1 MFKAKTEFIVGIFVI
16 VGIVALVYLSVTLGD
31 IRLFG
36 DKNYSVFATFDSV
49 TGLKVGAKVEV
60 AGVEVGKV
68 SGIKLDE
75 DQAVVEMDIHKD
87 VMIADDSV
95 ASIRTQGII
104 GDKYVK
110 LSLGGSDEYIENEG
124 AIFDT
129 ESAIS
134 LEELISKYIFESK

>member
-1 MFKAKTEFIVGIFVI
+1 MFKAKTELIVGIFVI
-16 VGIVALVYLSVTLGD
+16 VGMVALIYLSVSLGD
-31 IRLFG
+31 IKLFG
-36 DKNYSVFATFDSV
+36 DTNYNVFASFDSV

-75 DQAVVEMDIHKD
+75 DQAVVEMDIFND
-87 VMIADDSV
+87 VKISDDSV

-110 LSLGGSDEYIENEG
+110 LSLGGSEEYIENAG
-124 AIFDT
+124 DIFET

-134 LEELISKYIFESK
+134 LEELVSKYIFESK

>member
-1 MFKAKTEFIVGIFVI
+1 MFKAKAELVVGIFII
-16 VGIVALVYLSVTLGD
+16 VGIVSLIYLSVSLGG
-31 IRLFG
+31 IKLFG
-36 DKNYSVFATFDSV
+36 DDEYNVFASFDSV

-68 SGIKLDE
+68 SGIELDE
-75 DQAVVEMDIHKD
+75 DQAVVEMDILNNVK
-87 VMIADDSV
+87 IADDSV

-110 LSLGGSDEYIENEG
+110 LSLGGSDEYIENAG
-124 AIFDT
+124 DIFET

-134 LEELISKYIFESK
+134 LEELVSKYIFESK

>member
-1 MFKAKTEFIVGIFVI
+1 MFKAKTELIVGIFVI
-16 VGIVALVYLSVTLGD
+16 VGIVALIYLSVSLGD
-31 IRLFG
+31 IKLFG
-36 DKNYSVFATFDSV
+36 DKNYNVFASFDSV

-75 DQAVVEMDIHKD
+75 DQAVVEMDILNEVK
-87 VMIADDSV
+87 ISDDSV

-110 LSLGGSDEYIENEG
+110 LSLGGSDELIENEG
-124 AIFDT
+124 AIFET

-134 LEELISKYIFESK
+134 LEELVSKYIFESK

>member
-1 MFKAKTEFIVGIFVI
+1 MFKAKTELVVGIFVI
-16 VGIVALVYLSVTLGD
+16 VGIVAFIYLSVSLGD
-31 IRLFG
+31 IKLFG
-36 DKNYSVFATFDSV
+36 SEDYNVFASFDSV
-49 TGLKVGAKVEV
+49 TGLKVGAKVEI

-75 DQAVVEMDIHKD
+75 DQAVVEMDILND
-87 VMIADDSV
+87 VKISDDSV

-110 LSLGGSDEYIENEG
+110 LSLGGSDEYIENAG
-124 AIFDT
+124 DIFET

-134 LEELISKYIFESK
+134 LEELVSKYMFESK